1 LPSRAFAVTTFALSI
16 AAATFA
22 RRTETYDMARSRI
35 KVMGPTSGRKRVRK
49 MGMNSGKVL
58 ARGRNKKPKRGRNV

>member
-1 LPSRAFAVTTFALSI
+1 
-16 AAATFA
+16 
-22 RRTETYDMARSRI
+22 MARSRF